1 MILNAPAH
9 LIQTWNK
16 LYFDRLGFR
25 PKGKPSLEQLNQ
37 LILAHQLSIPFEN
50 VDIQLGN
57 QLDLSLPVLRK
68 KILLDKR
75 GGFCYE
81 LNHLFASF
89 LRHLGYKLRLIS
101 AQVMDQQGRLGKE
114 HDHLAILVEL
124 NEKMYLVDVG
134 FGKFAP
140 EALLVQDGITCLTYD
155 GDDAYQVEL
164 RGSFGL
170 IASRSDLEKE
180 SKEFKTVYTFSTEAK
195 VIEDFFSMF
204 NYHQSS
210 EQSHFVEKLLISI
223 RTKNGRK
230 SISKNKLIITEKGSK
245 QLITL
250 KNAHDFREVLSSHFG
265 ILISENQAVLL
276 SSAKR

>member
-1 MILNAPAH
+1 MTINAPAH
-9 LIQTWNK
+9 LVQTWNK
-16 LYFDRLGFR
+16 LYFNRLGFR

-37 LILAHQLSIPFEN
+37 LILAHQLKIPFEN

-75 GGFCYE
+75 GGF
-81 LNHLFASF
+81 
-89 LRHLGYKLRLIS
+89 G
-101 AQVMDQQGRLGKE
+101 
-114 HDHLAILVEL
+114 LV
-124 NEKMYLVDVG
+124 
-134 FGKFAP
+134 
-140 EALLVQDGITCLTYD
+140 
-155 GDDAYQVEL
+155 
-164 RGSFGL
+164 
-170 IASRSDLEKE
+170 ASRSDLEKE
-180 SKEFKTVYTFSTEAK
+180 SKEFRTVYTFSTEAK

-210 EQSHFVEKLLISI
+210 EQCHFVEKLLISV
-223 RTKNGRK
+223 RTENGRK

-250 KNAHDFREVLSSHFG
+250 KNAHDFQEVLSIHFG